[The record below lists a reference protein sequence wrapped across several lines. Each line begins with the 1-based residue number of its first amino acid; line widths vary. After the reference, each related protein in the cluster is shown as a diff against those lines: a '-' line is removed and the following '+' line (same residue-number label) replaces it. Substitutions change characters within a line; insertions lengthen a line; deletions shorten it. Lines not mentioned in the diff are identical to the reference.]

1 MGFKKDGS
9 KASNFQ
15 TVAPGTYEVFIID
28 ARAEK
33 TKGKGTVNVNMKLKI
48 RDDLNQEHKGQQIF
62 HSLYLTPNTEGMV
75 HGFLEAIEVPDD
87 HEFKYDFVEDE
98 YMELAAEIA
107 ELAKG
112 KPIQIKTKIEEYN
125 GNEYPRV
132 SSLKVSEVGG
142 EYEVPEDESREPIT
156 VNDEDMPF

>member
-9 KASNFQ
+9 KASTFT

-48 RDDLNQEHKGQQIF
+48 RDDDRQEFKGQQIF

-75 HGFLEAIEVPDD
+75 HGFLDAIGIGDNQ
-87 HEFKYDFVEDE
+87 EFKYDFVEDE
-98 YMELAAEIA
+98 YMELADEIA
-107 ELAKG
+107 QLAKG
-112 KPIQIKTKIEEYN
+112 KPIQVKTKIEEYN
-125 GNEYPRV
+125 GNEYARV
-132 SSLKVSEVGG
+132 SSLKASEVGG
-142 EYEVPEDESREPIT
+142 EYEVPEEDNRVPIEISE
-156 VNDEDMPF
+156 EDLPF